1 MRGRIFCNCND
12 KKLKKMY
19 WLGHAGILAASDFVR
34 DATQRNRALPP
45 ELKVADN
52 IYVIGHW
59 LILPAN
65 TSYPPYN
72 L

>member
-1 MRGRIFCNCND
+1 
-12 KKLKKMY
+12 MY